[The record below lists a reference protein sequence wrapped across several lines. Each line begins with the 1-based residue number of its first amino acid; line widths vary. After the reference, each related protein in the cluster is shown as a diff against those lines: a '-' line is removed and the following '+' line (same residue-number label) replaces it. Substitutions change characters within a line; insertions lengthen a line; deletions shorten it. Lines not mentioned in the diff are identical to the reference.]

1 MRLVDTNEGVFGKIA
16 KRKYRPKQIS
26 VDDAKKILGYFNVRD
41 RAILLCMLQSGMAIG
56 DVLNKFSYML
66 PQVKIAI
73 EDDVKRLRI
82 DFDERKGNEFPYFTF
97 LSVDALYELKKW
109 LALREHWLDDKK
121 DSGTVFISKPI
132 RKRGEE
138 QCSEGRPLTVLTFE
152 VNFIRVM
159 RHLKV
164 KDGPWSVTPQ
174 MFRKLFKTESR
185 APERG
190 IDQDCVEFM
199 LGHSSG
205 IQAVGGI
212 YDRTPELHAEVVEK
226 EYAKLEPYLNIYSG
240 RVGDSQ
246 FTDVDRKI
254 LDLLN
259 DPEMFKALEE
269 ALEERKKRKQK

>member
-1 MRLVDTNEGVFGKIA
+1 
-16 KRKYRPKQIS
+16 

-164 KDGPWSVTPQ
+164 KDGPWSVTPH